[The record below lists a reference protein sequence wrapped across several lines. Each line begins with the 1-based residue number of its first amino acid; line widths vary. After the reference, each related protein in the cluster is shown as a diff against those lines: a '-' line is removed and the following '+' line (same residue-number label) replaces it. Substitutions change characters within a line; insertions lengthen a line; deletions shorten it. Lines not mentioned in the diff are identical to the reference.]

1 MDELEAAGFEE
12 ELAAGA
18 ELTEYAQMVESELV
32 ENYLQNRLAQAE
44 RTAFENNYLITET
57 RRQKLALAQI
67 FLKNIKLQNTVQT
80 KTQSSFW
87 QTILANFQLKNAF
100 AAIAVIC
107 VFAVIFILLRSNNQ
121 KEPEIVSQ
129 QNTIQTP
136 TPANSTD
143 VNVKNQK
150 PQVNSNI
157 NPTNISNTNKIKP
170 TATPTPQ
177 PIAPAAPTLATFTLF
192 PGTLR
197 SSGEQFVKIPTNTAK
212 ATFRLNLPKDAAKYD
227 SYSITIKNSNN
238 ETIFTNPTQKSP
250 NLTIPAAKLENDTY
264 IIFLEGN
271 NPQKPSESVAEYTFR
286 VNR

>member
-18 ELTEYAQMVESELV
+18 ELTEYAQMVECELV
-32 ENYLQNRLAQAE
+32 EDYLQNRLAQAE

-67 FLKNIKLQNTVQT
+67 FLKNIKLQNAAQT
-80 KTQSSFW
+80 KPQASFW
-87 QTILANFQLKNAF
+87 QTIFSSFRVKTAF
-100 AAIAVIC
+100 AVVALIC

-129 QNTIQTP
+129 QITIQTP

-143 VNVKNQK
+143 VNVNNQT

-157 NPTNISNTNKIKP
+157 NAINTSNTNKPKP
-170 TATPTPQ
+170 TATSTPQ
-177 PIAPAAPTLATFTLF
+177 PIAPVAPTLATFTLF

-212 ATFRLNLPKDAAKYD
+212 AIFRLTLPKDAAKYD

-238 ETIFTNPTQKSP
+238 ETIFTDTNQKSP

-264 IIFLEGN
+264 IIFLEGKT
-271 NPQKPSESVAEYTFR
+271 PQKPAESIAEYTFR
-286 VNR
+286 VSR